1 MVQQENLY
9 HYAIGRRKGAVA
21 QVRLYETNG
30 NITVNSKP
38 IDEIFTVPEWVD
50 FIKQPL
56 NLINKSKKNS
66 IDVKVNGGGFAG
78 QSGAI
83 RLAIARALI
92 KQNPE
97 NRPALKDAGLLT
109 RDSRIKESKKYGL
122 VKARKAKQFS
132 KR

>member
-1 MVQQENLY
+1 MNLTKKS
-9 HYAIGRRKGAVA
+9 IK
-21 QVRLYETNG
+21 N
-30 NITVNSKP
+30 NI
-38 IDEIFTVPEWVD
+38 EI
-50 FIKQPL
+50 
-56 NLINKSKKNS
+56 
-66 IDVKVNGGGFAG
+66 KVSGGGFSG

-97 NRPALKDAGLLT
+97 NRKILKEAGYLT
-109 RDSRIKESKKYGL
+109 RDSRVKESKKYGL

>member
-1 MVQQENLY
+1 MTEQKKY
-9 HYAIGRRKGAVA
+9 HYAIGRRKGSVA
-21 QVRLYETNG
+21 QVRLFDVNG
-30 NITVNSKP
+30 NITVNNKP
-38 IDEIFTVPEWVD
+38 IEEIFTVPESVEY
-50 FIKQPL
+50 IKQPL
-56 NLINKSKKNS
+56 NLTKKSIKNN
-66 IDVKVNGGGFAG
+66 IEIKVSGGGFSG

-97 NRPALKDAGLLT
+97 NRKILKEAGYLT
-109 RDSRIKESKKYGL
+109 RDSRGKESKKYGL

>member
-1 MVQQENLY
+1 MVEQKKY
-9 HYAIGRRKGAVA
+9 HYAIGRRKGSVA
-21 QVRLYETNG
+21 QVRLFDVNG
-30 NITVNSKP
+30 NITVNNKP
-38 IDEIFTVPEWVD
+38 IEEIFTVPESVEY
-50 FIKQPL
+50 IKQPL
-56 NLINKSKKNS
+56 NLTKKSIKNN
-66 IDVKVNGGGFAG
+66 IEIKVNGGGFSG

-97 NRPALKDAGLLT
+97 NRKILKEAGYLT
-109 RDSRIKESKKYGL
+109 RDSRVKESKKYGL